1 MNQARRP
8 LRLILCLLPGFAATA
23 WAGGPMVIA
32 PPVINLQPHNPVL
45 DQQCVDRLKGSG
57 ASTARAAHE
66 CRKAREPGTPVSPAL
81 KGQDPTSVSPSSPK
95 P

>member
-8 LRLILCLLPGFAATA
+8 LRLILCLLPAFAAAA
-23 WAGGPMVIA
+23 WAGGPTVIA
-32 PPVINLQPHNPVL
+32 PPTINLQPHNPVL

-66 CRKAREPGTPVSPAL
+66 CRKARAPGTPVPQAL
-81 KGQDPTSVSPSSPK
+81 QSQSPTSASSSSSK

>member
-1 MNQARRP
+1 MNPPRRP
-8 LRLILCLLPGFAATA
+8 LRLALCLLPGFAAAA
-23 WAGGPMVIA
+23 WAGGPTIIA
-32 PPVINLQPHNPVL
+32 PPVINLAPHNPVL

-66 CRKAREPGTPVSPAL
+66 CRKAREPGTPVAPALQSHNPSPA
-81 KGQDPTSVSPSSPK
+81 SSASSK